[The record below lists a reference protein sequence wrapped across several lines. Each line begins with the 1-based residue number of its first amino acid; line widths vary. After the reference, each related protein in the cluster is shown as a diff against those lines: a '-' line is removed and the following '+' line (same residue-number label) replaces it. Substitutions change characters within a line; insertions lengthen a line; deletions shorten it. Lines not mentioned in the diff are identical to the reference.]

1 MQSEALVAH
10 SPDDMESIGISV
22 RYELYKM
29 PFHFEMSSSGLGKL
43 GQRYSYMGQAKI
55 PLEQHW
61 LRSNNLV
68 ASST

>member
-10 SPDDMESIGISV
+10 SPDDIESIGILV

-43 GQRYSYMGQAKI
+43 GRRYSYMGQAKI
-55 PLEQHW
+55 PLEQHFI
-61 LRSNNLV
+61 
-68 ASST
+68 